1 VTFTPTNT
9 REAGQRMREALGEQ
23 PPRFADLVEATRGLS
38 VAEAAAAWDR
48 ASDWATQAAVLA
60 PPDQRFLAWSE
71 LARQVSAA
79 HLAVRVLHERA
90 MRRGGR

>member
-1 VTFTPTNT
+1 MTYTPTNAH
-9 REAGQRMREALGEQ
+9 EAGQRMRAALAGQ